1 MSCRALAIVE
11 EAIQSLTAQLAE
23 ADDTKLLFLA
33 HSLGELQNVR
43 NRIMK
48 EVVEADDTRIHE
60 IL

>member
-11 EAIQSLTAQLAE
+11 EAIQSLTEQLAE
-23 ADDTKLLFLA
+23 ADSTKLLFLA

-43 NRIMK
+43 TRIMK
-48 EVVEADDTRIHE
+48 EVVQADDTRIHE